1 MAVKL
6 KRWKVNRQRALI
18 ELELDEEAA
27 EDLLDALAEKDGGR
41 RERMFWTMLLAHA
54 LPGKKDG

>member
-6 KRWKVNRQRALI
+6 KRWKVNRRRALI
-18 ELELDEEAA
+18 ELGLDEEAA
-27 EDLLDALAEKDGGR
+27 EDLLDALAENDGRR

-54 LPGKKDG
+54 LPGKRDG